1 MVLLLI
7 WPGWHKTAG
16 WDVPFLKLAMTI
28 KRSLDTLGPFLFSF
42 SPVTF
47 KTLLNCNFKMLFC
60 LLFGFQWKAFDKWH
74 ILWVLSLLG
83 ASCSW
88 RLRHTRWACPVW
100 MNSFFIYLKY
110 HITFWAT
117 LHVNSKMTKK
127 MTDKNWGKLFDIHFP
142 PLSHSFMCIS
152 FTCGS
157 PLVTLWLIW
166 WHINHQDTLA
176 LQ

>member
-7 WPGWHKTAG
+7 WPAWHKTAG
-16 WDVPFLKLAMTI
+16 WDVPFLELAMTI
-28 KRSLDTLGPFLFSF
+28 KRSLDTLRTFLFSF

-60 LLFGFQWKAFDKWH
+60 LLFDFQWEAFDKWH
-74 ILWVLSLLG
+74 ILWVLPLLG

-88 RLRHTRWACPVW
+88 RLRHTWWACPAW

-117 LHVNSKMTKK
+117 LHVKLKN
-127 MTDKNWGKLFDIHFP
+127 DKENDWQKLGKAVW
-142 PLSHSFMCIS
+142 HSPSTTFS
-152 FTCGS
+152 QFY
-157 PLVTLWLIW
+157 VYFFYLW
-166 WHINHQDTLA
+166 
-176 LQ
+176 

>member
-7 WPGWHKTAG
+7 CPAWHKTAG

-74 ILWVLSLLG
+74 ILWVLPLLG

-88 RLRHTRWACPVW
+88 RLRHTRWACPAW

-117 LHVNSKMTKK
+117 LHVKLKN
-127 MTDKNWGKLFDIHFP
+127 DKENDWQKLGKAVWHS
-142 PLSHSFMCIS
+142 LSTTFSQFYVY
-152 FTCGS
+152 FFY
-157 PLVTLWLIW
+157 LW
-166 WHINHQDTLA
+166 
-176 LQ
+176 